1 MNHYLIQLIAEFNN
15 LIALY
20 YATCAKGDKLK
31 KRYFKTGDDA
41 AYLETVYA
49 RDAYQ
54 ALIDAAIE
62 PLADAIAT
70 HIAETGDY
78 NVSIDDYNNEV
89 FALVE
94 IKLAARRYA
103 DEVEIERHKQF
114 GAIAHAPQPWNP
126 WAAAG
131 LD

>member
-1 MNHYLIQLIAEFNN
+1 MNHYLIQLIVEFNN
-15 LIALY
+15 LVALY
-20 YATCAKGDKLK
+20 YATYAKGDHLK
-31 KRYFKTGDDA
+31 KRYFVTGDDA

-62 PLADAIAT
+62 PLAEAIAS
-70 HIAETGDY
+70 HIDETGEY
-78 NVSIDDYNNEV
+78 NVSLDDYNNEV

-103 DEVEIERHKQF
+103 AEVEIERYKEF
-114 GAIAHAPQPWNP
+114 GAINYTPEPWNP